1 MADSAF
7 IDYYELMQISPNA
20 EAETVKRVYRMLA
33 ARYHPDNPETAD
45 YDRFVLLN
53 EAHRVL
59 SDPETRK
66 AYDLT
71 YRAKREEPLSVFN
84 LREFTVGIDGEH
96 NRRMGILCLLYT
108 RRRSNDERP
117 GMSLLEF
124 ESLMS
129 FPREHLMFTI
139 WYLQSKGF
147 IQRGEESDYA
157 ITAQGVDYVEEHL
170 PNNGVM
176 YLLLKAAETGSAHAA
191 QGGDAGAPHEGQ
203 GSPEAQSPDPQA
215 SSAPPAPKA

>member
-1 MADSAF
+1 MEENSF

-20 EAETVKRVYRMLA
+20 EPETIRRVYHLLA

-53 EAHRVL
+53 DAHRIL
-59 SDPETRK
+59 SDSATRA

-71 YRAKREEPLSVFN
+71 YKAKSQEPLSIFN
-84 LREFTVGIDGEH
+84 LKEFTIGIDGEN

-124 ESLMS
+124 EKLMS

-139 WYLQSKGF
+139 WYLQSKGL
-147 IQRGEESDYA
+147 IQRGEESDYS
-157 ITAQGVDYVEEHL
+157 ITAVGVDHVEEHL
-170 PNNGVM
+170 PSNNVM
-176 YLLLKAAETGSAHAA
+176 YLLLKAAETGTTHAA
-191 QGGDAGAPHEGQ
+191 NAKEEGQ
-203 GSPEAQSPDPQA
+203 EKEG
-215 SSAPPAPKA
+215 

>member
-1 MADSAF
+1 MEDNAF
-7 IDYYELMQISPNA
+7 VDYYELMQISPNA
-20 EAETVKRVYRMLA
+20 EPETIRRVYHMLA

-53 EAHRVL
+53 DAHRIL
-59 SDPETRK
+59 SDPATRA

-71 YRAKREEPLSVFN
+71 YKAKSQEPLSIFN
-84 LREFTVGIDGEH
+84 LKEFTIGVDGEN

-124 ESLMS
+124 EKLMS

-139 WYLQSKGF
+139 WYLQSKGL

-157 ITAQGVDYVEEHL
+157 ITSAGVDHVEEHL
-170 PNNGVM
+170 PSNNVM
-176 YLLLKAAETGSAHAA
+176 YLLLKAAETGTTHAA
-191 QGGDAGAPHEGQ
+191 KTPESGQESAG
-203 GSPEAQSPDPQA
+203 
-215 SSAPPAPKA
+215 

>member
-1 MADSAF
+1 MGDNAF

-20 EAETVKRVYRMLA
+20 EPETIKRVYHLLA
-33 ARYHPDNPETAD
+33 ARYHPDNAETAD

-53 EAHRVL
+53 DGYHLLSNPEARA
-59 SDPETRK
+59 

-71 YRAKREEPLSVFN
+71 YKAKSQEPLDIFN
-84 LREFTVGIDGEH
+84 LKEFTVGIDGES

-124 ESLMS
+124 EKLMS

-139 WYLQSKGF
+139 WYLQSKGL
-147 IQRGEESDYA
+147 IQRGEESDYS
-157 ITAQGVDYVEEHL
+157 ITAAGVDHVEEHL

-176 YLLLKAAETGSAHAA
+176 YLLLKAAETGSTHVAHT
-191 QGGDAGAPHEGQ
+191 
-203 GSPEAQSPDPQA
+203 PEAGQEQSG
-215 SSAPPAPKA
+215 